1 MAVRFRADRGNWQ
14 AQVFLDGKRV
24 ARHFATE
31 QEATQWEQQ
40 HQIES
45 LASLRL
51 QEIISASQREGS
63 LAHLVSTCKRLDWAG
78 KDPSQ
83 WENACR
89 LAQLLGPDTHAAELT
104 MRALDDLVVELRGQG
119 LSNTTIKKYL
129 SACSVMLKRACRL
142 GFIESMPLMPEKRTL
157 KTPEPRDLV
166 ITDEW
171 LAQQLDA
178 FEKRE
183 NRLSIALTLFL
194 RQMGCRVGEAL
205 DLTWDRVDL
214 KARKVQF
221 VKTKGAMPR
230 RLPLTDDMVK
240 LLKAA
245 KAHGTAAVFP
255 IGYGTYLSQ
264 YSHAKHAA
272 CDALQLGPT
281 VRKEWVIHT
290 LRHTRITELA
300 SMGWQAPAI
309 QQWAGHASLQVTQR
323 YIHAAGIN
331 LEELLQC

>member
-1 MAVRFRADRGNWQ
+1 MAVRYRADRNNWQ
-14 AQVFLDGKRV
+14 AQVLLDGKRV

-51 QEIISASQREGS
+51 QEIISASREEGS

-142 GFIESMPLMPEKRTL
+142 GLIESMPLSDA
-157 KTPEPRDLV
+157 KT
-166 ITDEW
+166 
-171 LAQQLDA
+171 
-178 FEKRE
+178 
-183 NRLSIALTLFL
+183 
-194 RQMGCRVGEAL
+194 
-205 DLTWDRVDL
+205 
-214 KARKVQF
+214 
-221 VKTKGAMPR
+221 
-230 RLPLTDDMVK
+230 
-240 LLKAA
+240 
-245 KAHGTAAVFP
+245 
-255 IGYGTYLSQ
+255 
-264 YSHAKHAA
+264 
-272 CDALQLGPT
+272 ALQ
-281 VRKEWVIHT
+281 R
-290 LRHTRITELA
+290 R
-300 SMGWQAPAI
+300 
-309 QQWAGHASLQVTQR
+309 
-323 YIHAAGIN
+323 
-331 LEELLQC
+331 